1 MKDTAYL
8 IITKAGV
15 SNLRKTRPKLNSG
28 EVAVRLRLTVPDEF
42 FERIIPDAELII
54 PEEAVL
60 TPPIEVGIE
69 PTWKTTKKEE

>member
-1 MKDTAYL
+1 MKDVAYL
-8 IITKAGV
+8 IITKSGV
-15 SNLRKTRPKLNSG
+15 QALRKTRPQLNSG

-42 FERIIPDAELII
+42 FERIIPDAEIII

-69 PTWKTTKKEE
+69 PTWEEED